1 MVLPLL
7 AVLTGCESEAEY
19 TAAEALTS
27 AQVFFDNELPS
38 TQNIDINA
46 TSFDVPVNR
55 ANTKGE
61 LTVAISSEQ
70 DEDNIFTI
78 PTSVTFADGADQANV
93 TITYPEGSQEYDVFH
108 TITLKVAEEKDATP
122 YGSDSYTFQAG
133 PAAPWTPWVSTASA
147 FAAEG
152 GQGDFPLS
160 DVGTGDY
167 TYSSVFFGPGDDPG
181 LEISFRQ
188 NKLNPNQGEFKIE
201 NWGYGVDLV
210 LTGEWDEV
218 KGLWRISVPL
228 TFTGYVHSSYGN
240 VYFGDWAAYYEYT
253 DREPPTWDELYAID
267 QAGTYDPQSGLF
279 RLFVRYFVEAGSF
292 GGDYEYFQVHGF
304 YIPDYSVIPTF
315 EGVLT
320 KDDLPYAQVS
330 VEFGTDVQKVLAY
343 IVDAKADAAAVAD
356 ALADGEV
363 EGVELVAG
371 INNIPLGDETGELQ
385 VVIASLVEDEEGTK
399 VKDVSSVKF
408 AYYGGGKNP
417 WTALGTGYFTDDMI
431 LPLFGY
437 DAEDYPVE
445 IEESNETP
453 GVYRL
458 LAMYSAVAADFGVE
472 SGTGDVIVNAEDP
485 DAVYILPQPL
495 ELTIGSNGPFSIST
509 DAGEYVAE
517 YGFDIVKAQLPEIF
531 ATLKDGVISFP
542 VLSEEREDGS
552 TMNYQLWAVLNGRYY
567 YAGRAGQFKIVLPEA
582 AAEVKAKAASAARA
596 KNFRARLTAKPGHKR
611 ADLRKMMGK
620 SMKMSHRN
628 PVLKK
633 SIEAIAF

>member
-1 MVLPLL
+1 MKNKTISFLL
-7 AVLTGCESEAEY
+7 AVLMSMVASVASAHDGGTENRFGALDSE
-19 TAAEALTS
+19 
-27 AQVFFDNELPS
+27 
-38 TQNIDINA
+38 
-46 TSFDVPVNR
+46 
-55 ANTKGE
+55 
-61 LTVAISSEQ
+61 
-70 DEDNIFTI
+70 
-78 PTSVTFADGADQANV
+78 
-93 TITYPEGSQEYDVFH
+93 
-108 TITLKVAEEKDATP
+108 
-122 YGSDSYTFQAG
+122 
-133 PAAPWTPWVSTASA
+133 PWTNWVSTPADFAS
-147 FAAEG
+147 EG

-385 VVIASLVEDEEGTK
+385 VVIASLVEDEEGTE

-495 ELTIGSNGPFSIST
+495 ELTLGANGPFSIST

-517 YGFDIVKAQLPEIF
+517 YGFDAVKAQLPEIF

-542 VLSEEREDGS
+542 VLTDEREDGT
-552 TMNYQLWAVLNGRYY
+552 TMNYQLWAVLNGSYY
-567 YAGRAGQFKIVLPEA
+567 YAGRAGQFKIVLPESYTKV
-582 AAEVKAKAASAARA
+582 EDIIHDSS
-596 KNFRARLTAKPGHKR
+596 
-611 ADLRKMMGK
+611 MEGK
-620 SMKMSHRN
+620 SEIYDLQGKKVSKMQKGVNIIRFSDGTMKK
-628 PVLKK
+628 VLLK
-633 SIEAIAF
+633 